1 MLMLIQTKRVYD
13 LPDDSDGT
21 RVLIDR
27 LWPRGLSKQVAK
39 LDYWAKDCA
48 PSTELRKWYNH
59 DPSKWNGF
67 RRRYFDEL
75 DNSPSALQG
84 LKKHLCTGT
93 VTLLFGS
100 KEVNLNNATAFKE
113 YLESNGYGA

>member
-1 MLMLIQTKRVYD
+1 MHIQTKRVYD
-13 LPDDSDGT
+13 PPDDSDGT

-27 LWPRGLSKQVAK
+27 LWPRGLSKQAAK

-59 DPSKWNGF
+59 DPTKWDEF

-75 DNSPSALQG
+75 DKSPSAFQ
-84 LKKHLCTGT
+84 KFRQHVPTGT
-93 VTLLFGS
+93 ITLLFGS
-100 KEVNLNNATAFKE
+100 KEAALNNAAAFNE
-113 YLESNGYGA
+113 YLESNEYGA

>member
-1 MLMLIQTKRVYD
+1 MSIRTKRVYD
-13 LPDDSDGT
+13 PPSDSDGT

-27 LWPRGLSKQVAK
+27 LWPRGLSIEAAK

-59 DPSKWNGF
+59 DPSKWDGF
-67 RRRYFDEL
+67 RRRYLDEL
-75 DNSPSALQG
+75 NNSPSALQEF
-84 LKKHLCTGT
+84 KKHVPTST
-93 VTLLFGS
+93 ITLLFGS
-100 KEVNLNNATAFKE
+100 KETILNNATAFKE